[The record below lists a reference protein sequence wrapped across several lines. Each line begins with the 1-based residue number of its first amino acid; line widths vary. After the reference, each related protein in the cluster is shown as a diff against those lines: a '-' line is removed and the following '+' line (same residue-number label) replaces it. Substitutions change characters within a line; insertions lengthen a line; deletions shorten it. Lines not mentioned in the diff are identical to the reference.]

1 MQKRNILI
9 GGAWPY
15 ANSSLHLGHIAGLI
29 SGDFLA
35 RYFRLKGDNVLYV
48 SGSDC
53 HGTPITE
60 RAKKE
65 SRSPREIAEEYDS
78 EFNKMFKGY
87 QFSYDLYSRTF
98 DEYHKEK
105 VKILFRKLYDNGYIY
120 EKIEP
125 QAFCEHCNKFLSDR
139 EIVLKCPE
147 CGEETKGDQCDNCL
161 HVPTTEELKFGN
173 CIECGSK
180 ISEKDNKVLY
190 LALSKFQEQIEK
202 HTAKVN
208 SEWRINAKNETDKY
222 LKQGL
227 IDRAVTRDLSWGVD
241 IPVDGYEDKKMYVWI
256 DAVLGYLTDTMKL
269 CENRTD
275 CTWEDFWKE
284 GHNNKI
290 YMCHGKD
297 NIVFHSIIL
306 NALLLGQ
313 EENFHLVDTIVSA
326 EYLNFNDQKFSK
338 SKGIGMTAL
347 EALDMYDSDSLR
359 FHLLANGP
367 EKKDTNFTIEDFENT
382 HNGEI
387 LNKFGNLVNRTL
399 RFKGLEEIPEG
410 KLDENIKLEIEKTYK
425 DVGELIEKLEF
436 REAVRKVMELVELGN
451 KYYDD
456 NKPWIA
462 KKENIQLFNNIIYTC
477 SIIIANLSN
486 LFEPIMPTASE
497 KIRKYLKLNNVSWD
511 LIDNVEVGLKLE
523 NIEPLFNRIE
533 KNKNN

>member
-1 MQKRNILI
+1 MEKRNIII

-35 RYFRLKGDNVLYV
+35 RYHRLKGDNVLYV

-65 SRSPREIAEEYDS
+65 GVSPKEIASEYDE
-78 EFNKMFKGY
+78 EFNKMFNGY

-105 VKILFRKLYDNGYIY
+105 VKVLFRKLYDNGYIY
-120 EKIEP
+120 EKFEP
-125 QAFCEHCNKFLSDR
+125 QAYCEKCNKFLADR
-139 EIVLKCPE
+139 EITLICPE
-147 CGEETKGDQCDNCL
+147 CGAETKGDQCDACL
-161 HVPTTEELKFGN
+161 HVPTTEELKAGN
-173 CIECGSK
+173 CIDCGSK
-180 ISEKDNKVLY
+180 IVEKENKVLY
-190 LALSKFQEQIEK
+190 LALSKFQKQIEEQ
-202 HTAKVN
+202 TEKVKSN
-208 SEWRINAKNETDKY
+208 WRINAQNETLKY

-227 IDRAVTRDLSWGVD
+227 LDRAVTRDLTWGVD
-241 IPVDGYEDKKMYVWI
+241 IPVEGYEDKKMYVWI
-256 DAVLGYLTDTMKL
+256 DAVLGYLTNTMKL
-269 CENRTD
+269 CEERTD

-297 NIVFHSIIL
+297 NIMFHSIIL

-313 EENFHLVDTIVSA
+313 EENYHLVDTIVSA

-347 EALDMYDSDSLR
+347 EALDLYNSDSLR

-399 RFKGLEEIPEG
+399 RFKDLEQVPNG
-410 KLDENIKLEIEKTYK
+410 KLDEEIKKVIENTYIETS
-425 DVGELIEKLEF
+425 DLIEKLEF
-436 REAVRKVMELVELGN
+436 REAVRKIVELVEKAN
-451 KYYDD
+451 KFYDD
-456 NKPWIA
+456 KQPWVA
-462 KKENIQLFNNIIYTC
+462 KKENIEEFNNIIYTC
-477 SIIIANLSN
+477 AVVIVNLSN
-486 LFEPIMPTASE
+486 LFEPIMPNACA
-497 KIRKYLKLNNVSWD
+497 KIREFLEIESPSWEYIEPKANLKLDKV
-511 LIDNVEVGLKLE
+511 
-523 NIEPLFNRIE
+523 EPLFSRI
-533 KNKNN
+533 

>member
-1 MQKRNILI
+1 MKRNILI

-35 RYFRLKGDNVLYV
+35 RYHRLKGDNVLYV

-60 RAKKE
+60 RARKE
-65 SRSPREIAEEYDS
+65 KVSPKEIASRYDE

-87 QFSYDLYSRTF
+87 QFSYDLYSRTL

-120 EKIEP
+120 EKVEP
-125 QAFCEHCNKFLSDR
+125 QAYCEHCDKFLSDR
-139 EIVLKCPE
+139 EIVLTCPE
-147 CGEETKGDQCDNCL
+147 CGEETKGDQCDKCL
-161 HVPTTEELKFGN
+161 HVPTTEELKTGN

-180 ISEKDNKVLY
+180 IVEKENKVLY
-190 LALSKFQEQIEK
+190 LALSKFQKQIEE
-202 HTAKVN
+202 HTEKVKN
-208 SEWRINAKNETDKY
+208 SWRINAQNETLKY

-227 IDRAVTRDLSWGVD
+227 LDRAVTRDLNWGVD

-256 DAVLGYLTDTMKL
+256 DAVLGYVTDTMKL
-269 CENRTD
+269 CEQRTD

-297 NIVFHSIIL
+297 NIMFHSIIL

-313 EENFHLVDTIVSA
+313 EENYHLVDTIVSA

-347 EALDMYDSDSLR
+347 EALDLYDSDSLR

-399 RFKGLEEIPEG
+399 RFKDLEELPCGE
-410 KLDENIKLEIEKTYK
+410 LNEEIRKQIEVTYK
-425 DVGELIEKLEF
+425 EAGELIEKLEF
-436 REAVRKVMELVELGN
+436 REAIRKIMQLVEYGN
-451 KYYDD
+451 KFYDE
-456 NKPWIA
+456 KEPWIA
-462 KKENIQLFNNIIYTC
+462 RKNNIQDFNNTIYNC
-477 SIIIANLSN
+477 AVIIANLSN
-486 LFEPIMPTASE
+486 LFDIVMPTACR
-497 KIRKYLKLNNVSWD
+497 KIRNYLKLGEPIWNF
-511 LIDNVEVGLKLE
+511 IDVKANIKLE
-523 NIEPLFNRIE
+523 NIEPLFTRI
-533 KNKNN
+533 NKK

>member
-1 MQKRNILI
+1 MKRNILI

-35 RYFRLKGDNVLYV
+35 RYYRLKGDNVLYV

-65 SRSPREIAEEYDS
+65 DISPKEIASKYDE

-105 VKILFRKLYDNGYIY
+105 VKELFRKLYDNGYIY
-120 EKIEP
+120 EKFEP
-125 QAFCEHCNKFLSDR
+125 QAYCEHCGKFLSDR
-139 EIVLKCPE
+139 EIKLICPE

-161 HVPTTEELKFGN
+161 HVPTGEELMHGN
-173 CIECGSK
+173 CIDCGNK
-180 ISEKDNKVLY
+180 VVERENKVLY
-190 LALSKFQEQIEK
+190 LALSKFQKQIEE
-202 HTAKVN
+202 HTEKVK
-208 SEWRINAKNETDKY
+208 SEWRINAQNETLKY

-227 IDRAVTRDLSWGVD
+227 LDRAVTRDLTWGVD

-256 DAVLGYLTDTMKL
+256 EAVMGYITDTMKL

-297 NIVFHSIIL
+297 NIMFHSIIL

-313 EENFHLVDTIVSA
+313 EDNYHLVDTIVSA

-347 EALDMYDSDSLR
+347 EALDLYDSDSLR
-359 FHLLANGP
+359 YHLIANGP

-399 RFKGLEEIPEG
+399 RFKELEEVPEG
-410 KLDENIKLEIEKTYK
+410 TLDENIKAEIEKTYTE
-425 DVGELIEKLEF
+425 VGNLIEKLEF
-436 REAVRKVMELVELGN
+436 REAVKKIMELVELGN
-451 KYYDD
+451 KFYDESR
-456 NKPWIA
+456 PWIA
-462 KKENIQLFNNIIYTC
+462 KKENIDEFNNIIYTC
-477 SIIIANLSN
+477 TVIIANLSN
-486 LFEPIMPTASE
+486 LFEVVMPTACS
-497 KIRKYLKLNNVSWD
+497 KIRKYLNIENPTWNFVS
-511 LIDNVEVGLKLE
+511 VKPGLKLE
-523 NIEPLFNRIE
+523 NIEPLFTRIE
-533 KNKNN
+533 KKN

>member
-1 MQKRNILI
+1 MKRNILI

-35 RYFRLKGDNVLYV
+35 RYYRLKGENVLYV

-60 RAKKE
+60 RARKE
-65 SRSPREIAEEYDS
+65 KISTKEIAKKYDD

-125 QAFCEHCNKFLSDR
+125 QAYCEKCHKFLSDR

-161 HVPTTEELKFGN
+161 HVPTEEELKSGN

-180 ISEKDNKVLY
+180 IIEKDNKVLY
-190 LALSKFQEQIEK
+190 LALSKFQKQIEEN
-202 HTAKVN
+202 TEKVKN
-208 SEWRINAKNETDKY
+208 EWRVNAQNETIKY

-227 IDRAVTRDLSWGVD
+227 LDRAVTRDLNWGVD

-256 DAVLGYLTDTMKL
+256 DAVLGYVTDTMKL
-269 CENRTD
+269 CEQRTD

-297 NIVFHSIIL
+297 NIMFHSIIL

-313 EENFHLVDTIVSA
+313 EENYHLVDTIVSA

-347 EALDMYDSDSLR
+347 EALDLYDSDSLR

-399 RFKGLEEIPEG
+399 RFKDLEELPCGE
-410 KLDENIKLEIEKTYK
+410 LNEEIRKQIEVTYK
-425 DVGELIEKLEF
+425 EAGELIEKLEF
-436 REAVRKVMELVELGN
+436 REAIRKIMQLVEYGN
-451 KYYDD
+451 KFYDE
-456 NKPWIA
+456 KEPWIA
-462 KKENIQLFNNIIYTC
+462 RKNNIQDFNNTIYNC
-477 SIIIANLSN
+477 AVIIANLSN
-486 LFEPIMPTASE
+486 LFDIVMPTACR
-497 KIRKYLKLNNVSWD
+497 KIRNYLKLGEPIWNF
-511 LIDNVEVGLKLE
+511 IDVKANIKLE
-523 NIEPLFNRIE
+523 NIEPLFTRI
-533 KNKNN
+533 NKK

>member
-1 MQKRNILI
+1 MEKQNILI

-35 RYFRLKGDNVLYV
+35 RYYRLKGANVLYV

-65 SRSPREIAEEYDS
+65 KRTPLEIATQYDE

-105 VKILFRKLYDNGYIY
+105 VKELFRKLYDNGYIY
-120 EKIEP
+120 EKFEK
-125 QAFCEHCNKFLSDR
+125 QAYCEKCNKFLADR
-139 EIVLKCPE
+139 EIVLTCPE
-147 CGEETKGDQCDNCL
+147 CGQETKGDQCDACL
-161 HVPTTEELKFGN
+161 HVPTTEELKQGN

-180 ISEKDNKVLY
+180 ITEKENKVLY
-190 LALSKFQEQIEK
+190 LALSKFQKQIEE
-202 HTAKVN
+202 HTENVKG
-208 SEWRINAKNETDKY
+208 EWRINAQNETLKY

-227 IDRAVTRDLSWGVD
+227 LDRAVTRDLTWGVD
-241 IPVDGYEDKKMYVWI
+241 IPVEGYDDKKMYVWI
-256 DAVLGYLTDTMKL
+256 DAVLGYVTDTMKI
-269 CENRTD
+269 CEEKGMN
-275 CTWEDFWKE
+275 WEDFWKN
-284 GHNNKI
+284 GNNNKI

-297 NIVFHSIIL
+297 NIMFHSIIL

-313 EENFHLVDTIVSA
+313 EENYHLVDTIVSA

-347 EALDMYDSDSLR
+347 EALALYDSDSLR
-359 FHLLANGP
+359 YHLISNGP

-399 RFKGLEEIPEG
+399 RFKGLEEIPNG
-410 KLDENIKLEIEKTYK
+410 KMNEVMQAEIEKTYEE
-425 DVGELIEKLEF
+425 VGNLIEKLEF
-436 REAVRKVMELVELGN
+436 REAIDKVMQLVEIGN
-451 KYYDD
+451 KFYDLQE
-456 NKPWIA
+456 PWIA
-462 KKENIQLFNNIIYTC
+462 KKNDIESFNNTIYTC
-477 SIIIANLSN
+477 TNIIANLSN
-486 LFEPIMPTASE
+486 LFEPVMPTACE
-497 KIRKYLKLNNVSWD
+497 KIRKYLDLDKASWNY
-511 LIDNVEVGLKLE
+511 ITVNQGLKLE

-533 KNKNN
+533 RNK

>member
-1 MQKRNILI
+1 MESKRNILI

-29 SGDFLA
+29 SGDVLA
-35 RYFRLKGDNVLYV
+35 RYFRTKGDNVLYV

-53 HGTPITE
+53 HGTTITE

-65 SRSPREIAEEYDS
+65 GISPREIAEKYDE
-78 EFNKMFKGY
+78 EFNRMFDGY

-98 DEYHKEK
+98 EDYHKDK
-105 VKILFRKLYDNGYIY
+105 VKILFKKLYDNGYIY
-120 EKIEP
+120 EKLEN
-125 QAFCEHCNKFLSDR
+125 QAYCEKCNKFLADR
-139 EIVLKCPE
+139 EIRLTCPE
-147 CGEETKGDQCDNCL
+147 CGEETKGDQCDACL
-161 HVPTTEELKFGN
+161 HVPTTEELKAGN

-180 ISEKDNKVLY
+180 IVEKENKVLY
-190 LALSKFQEQIEK
+190 LALSKFQKAIEEHTSKVK
-202 HTAKVN
+202 H
-208 SEWRINAKNETDKY
+208 EWRINAQNETEKY

-227 IDRAVTRDLSWGVD
+227 LDRAVTRDLTWGVD
-241 IPVDGYEDKKMYVWI
+241 IPLEGFEDKKMYVWI
-256 DAVLGYLTDTMKL
+256 EAVMGYITDTMKL

-297 NIVFHSIIL
+297 NIMFHSIIL

-313 EENFHLVDTIVSA
+313 KENYHLVDTIVSA

-347 EALDMYDSDSLR
+347 EALDLYESDSLR

-410 KLDENIKLEIEKTYK
+410 NLDEGIKSEIERTYTEA
-425 DVGELIEKLEF
+425 GELIEKLEF
-436 REAVRKVMELVELGN
+436 REAIKKVMELVEIGN
-451 KYYDD
+451 KFYDE
-456 NKPWIA
+456 KQPWIA
-462 KKENIQLFNNIIYTC
+462 KKENIDEFNNIIYTC
-477 SIIIANLSN
+477 SVVIANLAN
-486 LFEPIMPTASE
+486 LFAPVMPKKKK
-497 KIRKYLKLNNVSWD
+497 KIRDYLKLNEASWNFV
-511 LIDNVEVGLKLE
+511 LVEKGLKLD
-523 NIEPLFNRIE
+523 NIEPLFTRIE
-533 KNKNN
+533 KK

>member
-1 MQKRNILI
+1 MESKRNILI

-29 SGDFLA
+29 SGDVLA
-35 RYFRLKGDNVLYV
+35 RYFRTKGDNVLYV

-65 SRSPREIAEEYDS
+65 GISPREIAEKYDK
-78 EFNKMFKGY
+78 EFNRMFDGY

-98 DEYHKEK
+98 EDYHKDK

-120 EKIEP
+120 EKLEN
-125 QAFCEHCNKFLSDR
+125 QAYCEKCNKFLADR
-139 EIVLKCPE
+139 EIILTCPE
-147 CGEETKGDQCDNCL
+147 CGEETKGDQCDACL
-161 HVPTTEELKFGN
+161 HVPTTEELKAGN

-180 ISEKDNKVLY
+180 IVERENKVLY
-190 LALSKFQEQIEK
+190 LALSKFQKAIEEHTSKVK
-202 HTAKVN
+202 H
-208 SEWRINAKNETDKY
+208 EWRINAQNETEKY

-227 IDRAVTRDLSWGVD
+227 LDRAVTRDLTWGVD
-241 IPVDGYEDKKMYVWI
+241 IPVEGYDDKKMYVWI
-256 DAVLGYLTDTMKL
+256 DAVLGYVTNTMRL
-269 CENRTD
+269 AEERGLN
-275 CTWEDFWKE
+275 WEDFWKE
-284 GHNNKI
+284 GNNNKI

-297 NIVFHSIIL
+297 NIMFHSIIL

-313 EENFHLVDTIVSA
+313 EENYHLVDTIVSA

-347 EALDMYDSDSLR
+347 EALDIYESDSLR
-359 FHLLANGP
+359 YHLISNGP

-410 KLDENIKLEIEKTYK
+410 IMDEEMETEIREAYFEA
-425 DVGELIEKLEF
+425 GRLIERLEF
-436 REAVRKVMELVELGN
+436 REAVDQIMELVEEAN
-451 KYYDD
+451 KYYDA
-456 NKPWIA
+456 KEPWKA
-462 KKENIQLFNNIIYTC
+462 KNEDIFKFNNVIYTC
-477 SIIIANLSN
+477 SVIIANLSN
-486 LFEPIMPTASE
+486 LFEPIMPNACK
-497 KIRKYLKLNNVSWD
+497 KIRKYLNLPEKPVWNY
-511 LIDNVEVGLKLE
+511 IDVKPGLKLE
-523 NIEPLFNRIE
+523 NIEPLFTRIDK
-533 KNKNN
+533 KNK

>member
-1 MQKRNILI
+1 MESKRNILI

-29 SGDFLA
+29 SGDVLA
-35 RYFRLKGDNVLYV
+35 RYFRTKGDNVLYV

-65 SRSPREIAEEYDS
+65 GISPREIAEKYDE
-78 EFNKMFKGY
+78 EFNRMFDGY

-98 DEYHKEK
+98 EDYHKDK

-120 EKIEP
+120 EKLEN
-125 QAFCEHCNKFLSDR
+125 QAYCEKCNKFLADR
-139 EIVLKCPE
+139 EIILTCPE
-147 CGEETKGDQCDNCL
+147 CGEETKGDQCDACL
-161 HVPTTEELKFGN
+161 HLPTATELLAGN
-173 CIECGSK
+173 CIDCGSK
-180 ISEKDNKVLY
+180 VVERDNKVLY
-190 LALSKFQEQIEK
+190 LALSKFQKEIEEHTEKVK
-202 HTAKVN
+202 H
-208 SEWRINAKNETDKY
+208 EWRINAQNETLKY

-227 IDRAVTRDLSWGVD
+227 LDRAVTRDLTWGVD
-241 IPVDGYEDKKMYVWI
+241 IPLAGYEDKKMYVWI
-256 DAVLGYLTDTMKL
+256 EAVMGYITDTMKI

-297 NIVFHSIIL
+297 NIMFHSIIL

-313 EENFHLVDTIVSA
+313 KENYHLVDTIVSA

-347 EALDMYDSDSLR
+347 EALDLYESDSLR
-359 FHLLANGP
+359 FHLLSNGP

-399 RFKGLEEIPEG
+399 RFKGLEEVPNGE
-410 KLDENIKLEIEKTYK
+410 LDNGIKEEIEKTYTE
-425 DVGELIEKLEF
+425 VATLVEGLEF
-436 REAVRKVMELVELGN
+436 REAIRRIMQLVEIGN
-451 KYYDD
+451 KFYDE
-456 NKPWIA
+456 KQPWVA
-462 KKENIQLFNNIIYTC
+462 KKENIEEFNNIIYTC
-477 SIIIANLSN
+477 SVVIANLSN
-486 LFEPIMPTASE
+486 LFDMVMPTACA
-497 KIRKYLKLNNVSWD
+497 KIRKYLNLDEAKWEFTT
-511 LIDNVEVGLKLE
+511 VEKGLKLD
-523 NIEPLFNRIE
+523 NIEPLFNRID
-533 KNKNN
+533 KK

>member
-1 MQKRNILI
+1 MGKQNILI

-29 SGDFLA
+29 SGDMLA
-35 RYFRLKGDNVLYV
+35 RYHRLKGDNVLYV

-65 SRSPREIAEEYDS
+65 GVSPKEIASKYDD
-78 EFNKMFKGY
+78 EFRRMFEGY

-98 DEYHKEK
+98 DTYHKDK

-120 EKIEP
+120 EKVEP
-125 QAFCEHCNKFLSDR
+125 QPFCENCHQFLSDR
-139 EIVLKCPE
+139 EILLTCPE
-147 CGEETKGDQCDNCL
+147 CGAETKGDQCDNCL
-161 HVPTTEELKFGN
+161 HVPLAEELKAGS
-173 CIECGSK
+173 CITCGSK
-180 ISEKDNKVLY
+180 IIEKENKVLY
-190 LALSKFQEQIEK
+190 LALSKFQKAIEEQTEK
-202 HTAKVN
+202 VKSH
-208 SEWRINAKNETDKY
+208 WRINAQNETIKY

-227 IDRAVTRDLSWGVD
+227 LDRAVTRDLTWGID

-284 GHNNKI
+284 GHHNKI

-297 NIVFHSIIL
+297 NIMFHSIIL

-313 EENFHLVDTIVSA
+313 EENYHLVDTIVSA

-338 SKGIGMTAL
+338 SKGIGITAL
-347 EALDMYDSDSLR
+347 EALEQYESDSLR
-359 FHLLANGP
+359 YHLLANGP

-399 RFKGLEEIPEG
+399 RFKGLEKIPEG
-410 KLDENIKLEIEKTYK
+410 ILDETIKQEIEKTYQE
-425 DVGELIEKLEF
+425 VGRLIEALEF
-436 REAVRKVMELVELGN
+436 REAIKKMMNLVEITN
-451 KYYDD
+451 KFYDE
-456 NKPWIA
+456 KEPWIA
-462 KKENIQLFNNIIYTC
+462 KKDNIKQFNNTIYTC
-477 SIIIANLSN
+477 SVVIANLSN
-486 LFEPIMPTASE
+486 LFEIVMPTACQ
-497 KIRKYLKLNNVSWD
+497 KIRNYLHLEKPTWHMVT
-511 LIDNVEVGLKLE
+511 VQPGLALE
-523 NIEPLFNRIE
+523 NIKPLFKRIE
-533 KNKNN
+533 KK

>member
-1 MQKRNILI
+1 MKSNILI

-15 ANSSLHLGHIAGLI
+15 ANSSLHLGHLAGLI
-29 SGDFLA
+29 SGDILA
-35 RYFRLKGDNVLYV
+35 RYYRLKGDNVLYV

-65 SRSPREIAEEYDS
+65 KVSPKEIASKYDK
-78 EFNKMFKGY
+78 EFNETFNGF

-105 VKILFRKLYDNGYIY
+105 VKDVFKKLYDNGYIY

-125 QAFCEHCNKFLSDR
+125 QAYCEHCNKFLSDR

-161 HVPTTEELKFGN
+161 HVPTSEELMLGN
-173 CIECGSK
+173 CIDCGSK
-180 ISEKDNKVLY
+180 VVEKENKVLY
-190 LALSKFQEQIEK
+190 LALSKFQKQIEE
-202 HTAKVN
+202 HTEKVK
-208 SEWRINAKNETDKY
+208 SEWRINAQNETLKY

-227 IDRAVTRDLSWGVD
+227 RDRAVTRDLNWGVD
-241 IPVDGYEDKKMYVWI
+241 IPIKGYEDKRMYVWI

-297 NIVFHSIIL
+297 NIMFHSIIL

-313 EENFHLVDTIVSA
+313 KENYHLVDTIVSA

-338 SKGIGMTAL
+338 SKGIGITGL
-347 EALDMYDSDSLR
+347 EALKLYDSDSLR
-359 FHLLANGP
+359 YHLLANGP

-399 RFKGLEEIPEG
+399 RFKGLTTIPEG
-410 KLDENIKLEIEKTYK
+410 KLDSKIKNEIEKTYNQ
-425 DVGELIEKLEF
+425 VGNLIEKLEF
-436 REAVRKVMELVELGN
+436 REAVKTIMNLVELTN

-456 NKPWIA
+456 KQPWIA
-462 KKENIQLFNNIIYTC
+462 KKENIEEFNNIIYTC
-477 SIIIANLSN
+477 SVVIANLSN
-486 LFEPIMPTASE
+486 LFEPIMPTACN
-497 KIRKYLKLNNVSWD
+497 KIRNYLKLPEKSWNFID
-511 LIDNVEVGLKLE
+511 IKSGTELI

-533 KNKNN
+533 KK